1 MRNNK
6 FDVERC
12 LNRCA
17 YNTPTKP
24 TLATLGALQLAFLL
38 KIPFENLDIHLGRPI
53 RLSTDSIYEKIIMK
67 NRGGFCYECNILFF
81 DLLKMLGFRVDY
93 LSARMVTE
101 NGVGPE
107 FDHMVLLVHLDH
119 DYLVDVGNGQSCRE
133 PLRIDGTNSVS
144 SEGYVYRVG
153 NYNRDYALLY
163 RQPDKAW
170 RPRFIF
176 SLRPR
181 QRAEFSDMCHYHQT
195 SPDSIFT
202 RQRLV
207 TMATPE
213 GRVSLTDMQLVITN
227 RAEKHESVVYSKD
240 QYEAI
245 LRQKFG
251 IVIKS
256 SFENH
261 HFVFSG

>member
-1 MRNNK
+1 MIDIQRSFRRIN
-6 FDVERC
+6 
-12 LNRCA
+12 
-17 YNTPTKP
+17 YNGTASPTI
-24 TLATLGALQLAFLL
+24 ATLKALQLAFLL
-38 KIPFENLDIHLGRPI
+38 KIPFENLDIHLGRHI
-53 RLSTDSIYEKIIMK
+53 KLSSDSIYEKIIAK

-81 DLLKMLGFRVDY
+81 ELLKELGFRVEY

-133 PLRIDGTNSVS
+133 PLRIDGTKTAS

-153 NYNRDYALLY
+153 SYRRDLALFY
-163 RQPDKAW
+163 RQAAEEW
-170 RPRFIF
+170 MPRFIF
-176 SLRPR
+176 TLKPR
-181 QRAEFSDMCHYHQT
+181 QRSEFSDMCDYHQT

-213 GRVSLTDMQLVITN
+213 GRISLTDMQLAVTN
-227 RAEKHESVVYSKD
+227 RAEKHESVIYSKN
-240 QYEAI
+240 QYKTI
-245 LRQKFG
+245 LKQKFG

-256 SFENH
+256 L
-261 HFVFSG
+261 